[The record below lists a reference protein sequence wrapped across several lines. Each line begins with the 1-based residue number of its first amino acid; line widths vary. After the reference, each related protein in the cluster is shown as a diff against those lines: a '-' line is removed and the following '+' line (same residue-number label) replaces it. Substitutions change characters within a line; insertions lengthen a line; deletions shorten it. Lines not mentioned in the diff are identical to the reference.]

1 MGAAEGSRLNSYET
15 ESEITVTEKRNW
27 KWADDP
33 NLNKMELT
41 KLEKDGLDVIETII
55 DKYSK
60 EGWQS
65 IEPSDLD
72 RFKWA
77 GIYQQRPKD
86 GHFMMRVRI
95 PGGVLSH
102 EQADALAGIA
112 EDYGRDLIDVTTRQA
127 IQYHWLTVESLPDIF
142 ERLASVGLSS
152 FEACGD
158 CPRTIVGNPLAGIDP
173 HEVLDTRP
181 IVAELEKF
189 FLGNRDF
196 SNLPRK
202 YKMSIS
208 ANVYNTGH
216 AQINDL
222 AFTPARKTINGKEE
236 IGFHVWVGGG
246 LSTKPHMARQL
257 DVFCLP
263 EDVVRVAAGVTTIF
277 RDFGYRH
284 KRTHARLKYLVADW
298 GPEKFR
304 EELVRVTGE
313 LQSRGEDLIRGW
325 NAGYF
330 YGIHEQK
337 QKGLYYAGLS
347 VPVGRMNAAEMRELA
362 RLAREYGDG
371 TIGTCN
377 SQNVLIR
384 QIPADKVEAFKEE
397 SLIVNRFRLT
407 PNTFVGYAVSCT
419 GIEYCNLA
427 VVETKERMRALAEY
441 LDETVE
447 LDTPLRIHMVGC
459 PNSCGQHQI
468 ADIGLQGALVRT
480 PDGMVDAFD
489 VHVGGTLEGEARFNR
504 KLKIRVDVNR
514 LGPFLAQLIG
524 AYKEERLEGETY
536 WQYVERVG
544 IETIQSQADSILTPA

>member
-1 MGAAEGSRLNSYET
+1 M
-15 ESEITVTEKRNW
+15 TEKRNW

-298 GPEKFR
+298 GP
-304 EELVRVTGE
+304 
-313 LQSRGEDLIRGW
+313 
-325 NAGYF
+325 
-330 YGIHEQK
+330 
-337 QKGLYYAGLS
+337 
-347 VPVGRMNAAEMRELA
+347 
-362 RLAREYGDG
+362 
-371 TIGTCN
+371 
-377 SQNVLIR
+377 
-384 QIPADKVEAFKEE
+384 
-397 SLIVNRFRLT
+397 
-407 PNTFVGYAVSCT
+407 
-419 GIEYCNLA
+419 
-427 VVETKERMRALAEY
+427 
-441 LDETVE
+441 
-447 LDTPLRIHMVGC
+447 LRIHMVGC

>member
-1 MGAAEGSRLNSYET
+1 MT
-15 ESEITVTEKRNW
+15 QPHKW

-33 NLNKMELT
+33 NLNKMEFT

-55 DKYSK
+55 NKYSK
-60 EGWQS
+60 EGFDS
-65 IEPSDLD
+65 IDPSDMD

-77 GIYQQRPKD
+77 GVYQQRPKE

-95 PGGVLSH
+95 PGGVLTSQ
-102 EQADALAGIA
+102 QARVLAEIA
-112 EDYGRDLIDVTTRQA
+112 TDYGRDLIDVTTRQSV
-127 IQYHWLTVESLPDIF
+127 QFHWLTVESLPDIF
-142 ERLASVGLSS
+142 SRLGAAGMSS

-173 HEVLDTRP
+173 NEVLDTRP
-181 IVAELEKF
+181 IVQQLEQF
-189 FLGNRDF
+189 FLLNRDF

-208 ANVYNTGH
+208 ANIHNTAH

-222 AFTPARKTINGKEE
+222 AFTPARKTLNGEE
-236 IGFHVWVGGG
+236 VTGFHVWVGGG
-246 LSTKPHMARQL
+246 LSTKPFMAQQL
-257 DVFCLP
+257 DVFCRP
-263 EDVVRVAAGVTTIF
+263 EDVVKVAAGVTTIF
-277 RDFGYRH
+277 RDFGYRV

-298 GPEKFR
+298 GVDKFR
-304 EELVRVTGE
+304 EELIKITGE
-313 LQSRGEDLIRGW
+313 LPARGEDLIRSW
-325 NAGYF
+325 NAGYY

-337 QKGLYYAGLS
+337 QPGLYYAGLS
-347 VPVGRMNAAEMRELA
+347 VPVGRMNAAEMAELA
-362 RLAREYGDG
+362 RLADEYGDG

-384 QIPADKVEAFKEE
+384 NIPADQVDAFRQEP
-397 SLIVNRFRLT
+397 LIANRFKLK
-407 PNTFVGYAVSCT
+407 PSTFVGYAISCT

-427 VVETKERMRALAEY
+427 VVETKERMRTLAEY
-441 LDETVE
+441 LDQTVT
-447 LDTPLRIHMVGC
+447 LDTPVRIHMVGC

-468 ADIGLQGALVRT
+468 ADIGLQGAQVRT
-480 PDGMVDAFD
+480 ADGRVDAFD

-504 KLKIRVDVNR
+504 KLKARVPVDQ

-524 AYKEERLEGETY
+524 SYKSERHEDEAY

-544 IETIQSQADSILTPA
+544 VERIQEQADAILASVQVS